1 MRILVF
7 SWKDIGHPWAGGSE
21 VNIQEQAARW
31 VKEGNEV
38 TMFTSRFRGM
48 KRRENIE
55 GMEIFRA
62 GGRFTI
68 YLLAPFFYLL
78 ALRNRADVVLDIIN
92 GIPFFTPLFSRKP
105 IVGLIHHV
113 HRDMF
118 LIELGPVV
126 GRFGRF
132 IEQYV
137 VPLLYRNRTIICVS
151 ESTAS
156 AMRLQMYRGT
166 DLDIRIVNNGISLDH
181 FQRGSFERFEQ
192 PTVLYLGRLK
202 KYKQLPRLI
211 AMMPRVREKVP
222 DARLMVVG
230 SGDAVIQA
238 QESASRLG
246 ASDYVSFTGFVD
258 EEEKSRLY
266 QQAWVLATASMVEGW
281 GLTVIEANACG
292 TPAVA
297 FDVPGLNESIVHRKT
312 GLLAKDDDE
321 FVQNLI
327 EVLSDSEL
335 RESLG
340 SGAIEWSGSFDWDT
354 SASKTLQILTEAVSR
369 SAP

>member
-7 SWKDIGHPWAGGSE
+7 SWKDIKHPWAGGSE

-31 VKEGNEV
+31 VESGHDV
-38 TMFTSRFRGM
+38 TMFTSRLRGM
-48 KRRENIE
+48 KRREKID
-55 GMEIFRA
+55 GIDVYRA
-62 GGRFTI
+62 GGRFTV
-68 YLLAPFFYLL
+68 YLFAPLFYLL

-92 GIPFFTPLFSRKP
+92 GTPFFTPLFSRKP
-105 IVGLIHHV
+105 IVGLVHHV

-132 IEQYV
+132 IEQYA
-137 VPLLYRNRTIICVS
+137 VPLLYRHKIVICVS

-156 AMRLQMYRGT
+156 AMRSQMFKGS

-181 FQRGSFERFEQ
+181 YQRGEFERFEQ

-211 AMMPRVREKVP
+211 AMMPRVREKVAG
-222 DARLMVVG
+222 ARLMVVG
-230 SGDAVIQA
+230 WGDAVIEA
-238 QESASRLG
+238 QEAASRLG
-246 ASDYVSFTGFVD
+246 ASDYISFTGFVD
-258 EEEKSRLY
+258 EEKKPRLY

-312 GLLAKDDDE
+312 GLLAGDDDG
-321 FVQNLI
+321 FVENLVRI
-327 EVLSDSEL
+327 LSDEDL
-335 RESLG
+335 RASL
-340 SGAIEWSGSFDWDT
+340 SREAVEWSGRFSWD
-354 SASKTLQILTEAVSR
+354 EAARLSLLVLEE
-369 SAP
+369 AAGE